1 MNENENKLRN
11 EIEKKIKE
19 RRKSMIFKKAN
30 IIEQIAL
37 QANTSLEVVRKEI
50 EEANRQRREAWIIKH
65 FKI

>member
-1 MNENENKLRN
+1 MYTFHFRD
-11 EIEKKIKE
+11 IEKKIKE